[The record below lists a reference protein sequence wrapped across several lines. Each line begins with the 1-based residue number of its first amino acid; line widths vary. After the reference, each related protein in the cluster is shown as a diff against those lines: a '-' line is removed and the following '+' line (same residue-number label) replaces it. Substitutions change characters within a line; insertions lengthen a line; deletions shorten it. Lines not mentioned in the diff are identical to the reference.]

1 MPSSPIVSWVRQ
13 LFPVDRDTRFAHWLW
28 PDAVA
33 GITTAAV
40 VIPKAMA
47 YAGLAGLPPEIGI
60 YTVLVPMAVYVLLG
74 SSRVLSVSTTT
85 TLGILTAASLQN
97 MMPGADLPTL
107 LQGTL
112 ALTLLVGILLVIA
125 GLARLGLLADFISDP
140 VLAGFKT
147 GIGLVIIV
155 DQIPKLIG
163 EPAGHGWFGMKL
175 WLLLHDL
182 PAVNPATA
190 VLGLTL
196 LALLLLL
203 RWRMPRL
210 PAPIIVLALS
220 LLAAG
225 FLDFGRYGIERI
237 GSIPAGLPQLHLPRI
252 DADLW
257 SQLRAMLPNAAG
269 IALMSFA
276 ETIAAARAFALPGE
290 PPVPANREMVATG
303 LGNLFGALFGGMP
316 AGGGT
321 TQTAV
326 NRLAGAR
333 SQIAAAVTVVAA
345 ILVLLYLAPVIGNL
359 PETALA
365 AMVIAYSIGLL
376 KPRELKDILHVRSLE
391 FVWALIAVIGVIVLG
406 TMQGISVA
414 VAASLLSLAYQT
426 YNAPIYELARKPGT
440 DIFRQLAPDI
450 HPDETFPGLLM
461 LRAEGRLYFG
471 NSRIV
476 ADHFTHLVDRHRP
489 RIVVFDLSAVFDI
502 EYTGLRALTELDDR
516 LQARGITLW
525 LAGLNPE
532 VLHVLA
538 RTPLGARMDEDGRLA
553 AGHIGKGRLFHNL
566 EEAVEAYLA
575 LTPGTSHAE
584 NAPADRPAM
593 QKQVPQEQTRS
604 ATE

>member
-1 MPSSPIVSWVRQ
+1 MPSSLISRRAAQV
-13 LFPVDRDTRFAHWLW
+13 LPVDHDTSFSRWLW
-28 PDAVA
+28 PDTVA

-74 SSRVLSVSTTT
+74 ASRVLSVSTTT

-97 MMPGADLPTL
+97 MMPGAGLPVL

-112 ALTLLVGILLVIA
+112 SLTLLVGAFLLIA

-147 GIGLVIIV
+147 GIGLVIII

-163 EPAGHGWFGMKL
+163 EPVGHGWFGLKL
-175 WLLLHDL
+175 WLLLRDL
-182 PAVNPATA
+182 PQANPATT
-190 VLGLTL
+190 VLGLGL

-203 RWRMPRL
+203 RWRTPRL
-210 PAPIIVLALS
+210 PAPLIALALS
-220 LLAAG
+220 LLAAS
-225 FLDFGRYGIERI
+225 FFDFGRHGIERI
-237 GSIPAGLPQLHLPRI
+237 GALPAGLPHLRLPQLDP
-252 DADLW
+252 DFW
-257 SQLRAMLPNAAG
+257 TQLRAMLPNAAG

-276 ETIAAARAFALPGE
+276 ETTAAARAFALPGE
-290 PPVPANREMVATG
+290 PPVQANREMVATG
-303 LGNLFGALFGGMP
+303 VGNLLGALFGGMP

-333 SQIAAAVTVVAA
+333 SQIAAGVTVAA
-345 ILVLLYLAPVIGNL
+345 SVLVLLYLAPVIGDL
-359 PETALA
+359 PEAALA

-376 KPRELKDILHVRSLE
+376 KPRELGDILHVRSLE
-391 FVWALIAVIGVIVLG
+391 FVWALIAVVGVIVLG

-440 DIFRQLAPDI
+440 DIFRQWAPEI

-476 ADHFTHLVDRHRP
+476 ADHFTRLVDRRRP

-502 EYTGLRALTELDDR
+502 EYTALRALTELDDR
-516 LQARGITLW
+516 LRNRGIILW

-532 VLHVLA
+532 VLYVLA
-538 RTPLGARMDEDGRLA
+538 RTPLGQRMDEDGRLA

-566 EEAVEAYLA
+566 EEAVDTFRA
-575 LTPGTSHAE
+575 LTPVASHEE
-584 NAPADRPAM
+584 NAPNA
-593 QKQVPQEQTRS
+593 
-604 ATE
+604 